1 MSTVKAYAMT
11 DIGLCRTTNQDSIY
25 VSTSPIGF
33 FPNLF
38 VVADGMGGY
47 NAGDFASKYAIDTF
61 THLLKEKENGTE
73 ISILNEC
80 VCDMNIKLREKSKED
95 ASLQGMGT
103 TFALATIVND
113 TLYAVNV
120 GDSRIYVINDTI
132 KQISKDHSYVEE
144 LVSNGSVIRGS
155 KEYWKQKNIIT
166 RAIGAED
173 NVEPDFFEINLS
185 KSDKILLCSDG
196 LTNMVNDNEI
206 YEIINSNSSIQ
217 EAVEQLISLAN
228 EHGGKDNI
236 AIILVEKE

>member
-1 MSTVKAYAMT
+1 MKAFAMT
-11 DIGLCRTTNQDSIY
+11 DTGLCRTMNQDSIY
-25 VSTSPIGF
+25 VSTSPIGSL
-33 FPNLF
+33 PNLF

-47 NAGDFASKYAIDTF
+47 SAGDFASKYTIDNLVELIQQEADNKPVAI
-61 THLLKEKENGTE
+61 LRNCIGQ
-73 ISILNEC
+73 INA
-80 VCDMNIKLREKSKED
+80 KLREKSNED
-95 ASLQGMGT
+95 DSLQGMGT
-103 TFALATIVND
+103 TLALATIIDD
-113 TLYAVNV
+113 TLHVVNI
-120 GDSRIYVINDTI
+120 GDSRVYLINNDI

-144 LVSNGSVIRGS
+144 LVASGSLVRGS

-166 RAIGAED
+166 RALGAEET
-173 NVEPDFFEINLS
+173 VEPDFFEINLS